1 MNVFESAKGMRQ
13 DANSESKVLGKVGLG
28 SENAQFPST
37 ELEDGPNWGVRL
49 VERGLYPFA
58 LVAAPAF
65 LLALIVFF
73 VARAFSEGLQ
83 PGVRSFAAV
92 LLPLMIMTFIAKYR
106 PESAGKL
113 ARIPGF
119 VAFTVMF
126 VVAGATMQLLTFS
139 TKVPVAE
146 LVLSA
151 AFSIIV
157 LGYVQLKRARVIT
170 YCIGT
175 VLGALCYVVLLGFP
189 RL

>member
-1 MNVFESAKGMRQ
+1 MDVFERAKGIGQ
-13 DANSESKVLGKVGLG
+13 GANSESRTRGKVGLR
-28 SENAQFPST
+28 SENAQYPGAGP
-37 ELEDGPNWGVRL
+37 EDGPNWGVRL

-58 LVAAPAF
+58 LAAAPAF

-73 VARAFSEGLQ
+73 VARAFTDGLQ
-83 PGVRSFAAV
+83 SGVRSFAAV
-92 LLPLMIMTFIAKYR
+92 LLPLMVMTFIAKYR

-119 VAFTVMF
+119 LAFIIMF
-126 VVAGATMQLLTFS
+126 VIAGAMMQLLTFS
-139 TKVPVAE
+139 TKAPVAE

-157 LGYVQLKRARVIT
+157 LGYIQLERARVIT

-175 VLGALCYVVLLGFP
+175 VLGALCYVVLFGFP